1 MRHLRGNFTGR
12 AVLVAVSATAFMTTT
27 GAIASASAPVDWDRI
42 AQCESSG
49 NWSTNTGNGYYGGL
63 QFSQSTW
70 QANGGAG
77 SAHQASREEQI
88 RVAENVLRTQGLGAW
103 GACGRRGGGGQQPA
117 AQGQRPVRQG
127 QGVTG
132 NKAVSRSAPVVP
144 AAPPSTSNPD
154 GDYEIKAGDTLSG
167 IATELRIEGGWQAL
181 VAKNAHHLTN
191 PDLIKP
197 GNKIVTK

>member
-12 AVLVAVSATAFMTTT
+12 AVLVAFSATAFIAT
-27 GAIASASAPVDWDRI
+27 GGALASASAPVDWDRI
-42 AQCESSG
+42 AQCESG
-49 NWSTNTGNGYYGGL
+49 GRWSTNTGNGYYGGL

-70 QANGGAG
+70 QANGGSG

-103 GACGRRGGGGQQPA
+103 GACGRRGGGGQPVS
-117 AQGQRPVRQG
+117 QGQRPVRQG

-132 NKAVSRSAPVVP
+132 NKAVARAVPVVP
-144 AAPPSTSNPD
+144 VAAPSTSNPD
-154 GDYEIKAGDTLSG
+154 GDYEIKAGDTLSS
-167 IATELRIEGGWQAL
+167 IAAELRVEGGWQAL
-181 VAKNAHHLTN
+181 VAKNARHLTN

-197 GNKIVTK
+197 GDKIVTK